1 MLDREQGSVPHVL
14 GLSALPFVVSVSSIP
29 RGGSGVYVVVDS
41 SHAAMCIVVIV
52 IILFCPVSLTVPVS
66 LSMALDPAYY
76 PFQLYH
82 YDSSL

>member
-1 MLDREQGSVPHVL
+1 MLRLSV
-14 GLSALPFVVSVSSIP
+14 SFVVSASSLSL
-29 RGGSGVYVVVDS
+29 GSSVYVVVDS

-82 YDSSL
+82 YDSPL